1 MIHKVLGFY
10 PKKIKQKIC
19 KLFFVKKKSVNLKEM
34 TWVWIH
40 FFPVRI
46 QDLDLDE
53 LIKQFI

>member
-40 FFPVRI
+40 FFSSADPGSGSG
-46 QDLDLDE
+46 
-53 LIKQFI
+53 